1 MLRPLALACLLLATA
16 APSRAAD
23 AERDAPTG
31 VVPLQL
37 QVPPARLHVDASG
50 LNSPEGPSLPLIS
63 ALKRR
68 LPALPPVKGRDE
80 AVQALATLEA
90 DASRQKPEE
99 QQRWVDTHL
108 GEFNSAIRRA
118 GPAPDRAAGPER
130 DAARELNKAAM
141 TLNARSERWNESLEF
156 AEKALQYDPN
166 DRDALIGGARANYS
180 TGDFP
185 RAFAQAERAAELAPD
200 SAAAYTARAMA
211 AFGLGHYLQAME
223 DARKALALDP
233 NEKNA
238 FGILKLAEGRVR
250 PADAAP
256 GQAELTSQVEREYHG
271 MVQQLTQIEQ
281 VRLNPPAEARPAA
294 AARFTAAAGSKLA
307 VKDYWGARE
316 EADKALAVDPA
327 DAKARYFRATAN
339 GLIGRYGEAIKD
351 ATEGLALS
359 PGLVPLL
366 DARAWSYNRVGR
378 LADAIAD
385 ANQALELD
393 PKDAF
398 AFANRAYALEL
409 RGDYEGMLKDL
420 KSAAAL
426 NPQFDV
432 AYRDAARRHGLTP
445 EGAPLKAE
453 PARPLPR
460 GRSFLLVLGFSLVG
474 GVLIALGLV
483 HVNEGRRGAQP
494 PPLNRT
500 LSAVELRYEMGK
512 PIGQGGMG
520 VVYEARDRKLG
531 RAVAVKVLR
540 DEARLDPKAKAA
552 FLEEARTL
560 AELSHPAIVDLH
572 AVEEDERGLYLVFE
586 RLAGRPLD
594 EVLGERKRLPLDEAK
609 RVLGAVCEALSYAHG
624 RDVVHRDLKP
634 GNIMLLEGGQVKVMD
649 FGISRHASS
658 AGKAITQTVVGTPHY
673 MAPEQEYGVVRKES
687 DVFSLGACLYELVTG
702 ARPFEGGPGPKL
714 AKSYI
719 RATTRVP
726 ELPPELD
733 AFLEKALEPDPDR
746 RIATPAEFRRRLDAL
761 PS

>member
-1 MLRPLALACLLLATA
+1 MLRPLVLASLSLLLAGPVPASET
-16 APSRAAD
+16 
-23 AERDAPTG
+23 ERDAPTG

-37 QVPPARLHVDASG
+37 QVPPARLSLDASALIG
-50 LNSPEGPSLPLIS
+50 TDGPSLPMLMS
-63 ALKRR
+63 LRKR
-68 LPALPPVKGRDE
+68 LPQLAQVQGRDE
-80 AVQALATLEA
+80 AVQALTTLEA
-90 DASRQKPEE
+90 DATRQKPEE
-99 QQRWVDTHL
+99 QQRYIDTHL

-118 GPAPDRAAGPER
+118 GPTAGTAADPAQR
-130 DAARELNKAAM
+130 QAALELNKAAM
-141 TLNARSERWNESLEF
+141 ALNGRSERWDESREF
-156 AEKALQYDPN
+156 AERALQYDPN

-180 TGDFP
+180 MGDFP
-185 RAFAQAERAAELAPD
+185 RSFAQAERATELAPD

-223 DARKALALDP
+223 DARKALSLDP
-233 NEKNA
+233 NDKNA

-250 PADAAP
+250 PSDAGP
-256 GQAELTSQVEREYHG
+256 GQTELAGQVEREYHG

-281 VRLNPPAEARPAA
+281 VRLSPAPDMRPAA
-294 AARFTAAAGSKLA
+294 AARLTAAAGSKLA
-307 VKDYWGARE
+307 VKDYWGAKE
-316 EADKALAVDPA
+316 EADKALELDPS

-351 ATEGLALS
+351 ATEGLAAA
-359 PGLVPLL
+359 PGHVPLL

-378 LADAIAD
+378 LQDAIAD
-385 ANQALELD
+385 ANRALELD

-398 AFANRAYALEL
+398 AFANRAYSHEQ
-409 RGDYEGMLKDL
+409 RGDHESMLKDL
-420 KSAAAL
+420 KSAAGL

-432 AYRDAARRHGLTP
+432 VYRDAARRHGLTP
-445 EGAPLKAE
+445 EGEPLAAPA
-453 PARPLPR
+453 PRGLPR

-483 HVNEGRRGAQP
+483 HINEGRRGAA
-494 PPLNRT
+494 PPLMRKA
-500 LSAVELRYEMGK
+500 SGIEQRYVMGK
-512 PIGQGGMG
+512 PIGSGGMG

-540 DEARLDPKAKAA
+540 EESKLDPKAKAA

-572 AVEEDERGLYLVFE
+572 AVEEDEDGLYLVFE
-586 RLAGRPLD
+586 RLSGRPLD
-594 EVLGERKRLPLDEAK
+594 EVLAEKKKLSLAEAK
-609 RVLGAVCEALSYAHG
+609 QVLGHVCEALAYAHG

-634 GNIMLLEGGQVKVMD
+634 ANIMMLEGGQVKVMD
-649 FGISRHASS
+649 FGISKHAST

-719 RATTRVP
+719 RASTRVP

-733 AFLEKALEPDPDR
+733 EFLDKALEPDPDK
-746 RIATPAEFRRRLDAL
+746 RIASPSEFRRKLDAL
-761 PS
+761 PC